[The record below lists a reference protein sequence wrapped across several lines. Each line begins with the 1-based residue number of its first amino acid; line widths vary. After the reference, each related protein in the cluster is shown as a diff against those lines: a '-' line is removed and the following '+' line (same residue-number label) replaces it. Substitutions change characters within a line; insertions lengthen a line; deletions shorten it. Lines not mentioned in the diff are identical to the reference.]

1 MLSIILIILI
11 FIQMP
16 SSIKIFMKWDLLLII
31 GRGITILSLLT
42 ITGLMESV
50 REIPMINLITII
62 CQEIKKLG

>member
-1 MLSIILIILI
+1 LSIILIILI

-31 GRGITILSLLT
+31 GRGIKILSLLT
-42 ITGLMESV
+42 ITGLTGNV
-50 REIPMINLITII
+50 REILTINLITII